1 MRLLSA
7 IVIAALSA
15 LCVGAVPLG
24 AAEADRR
31 HGIAMHGEPALPPDF
46 QNFPYVNP
54 DAPRGGRL
62 TVALHGTFDSLNPF
76 VVRGVAPDAA
86 PKYVF
91 ESLLARSL
99 DEAFSLYPLLAQ
111 SVVLPD
117 DRSFIM
123 FEINPEARF
132 SDGVPV
138 TAEDVAFSFEMLKTK
153 GKPFHRS
160 NFSQVSAVE
169 TLGPRTIRFDLSG
182 ARDRELPLL
191 ISMMPIFAAHAT
203 DPERFEETSLNPPIG
218 SGPYAFSE
226 VRPGESLTLR
236 RRADYWGEDLP
247 TRRGLFNF
255 ETVRY
260 EFFRDANTM
269 FEAFKT
275 GAYDLRLEGDPTR
288 WATGYEFPAMSA
300 GRVVREE
307 IPVATP
313 RGMNGFVFNTR
324 RELFGDVRVREAI
337 SLAFDFEWANRNLF
351 FDLLARTSSY
361 FDGSDLAS
369 IGVPAGED
377 ELALLAPFPDAVRA
391 DILAGEWR
399 PAMSDGSGRD
409 RALARRA
416 IGLLDEAGWTLSG
429 GALRSKTTGEPFSF
443 ELLVVSR
450 QQERLALNFAQTLRR
465 IGVEARVRL
474 VDDVQFW
481 RRLSAFD
488 FDMIQW
494 TWPVSASPG
503 NEQRNRW
510 SPLAADREG
519 SLNYAGAR
527 EPAID
532 AMIDALLTAT
542 EREDFVA
549 AARALDRVL
558 LSGFYV
564 VPLYHQPALW
574 ISHDAGL
581 RRPARVPMMG
591 LPPELWWRESS

>member
-1 MRLLSA
+1 MRRLTG
-7 IVIAALSA
+7 IVAAALA
-15 LCVGAVPLG
+15 ATFMFVVPV
-24 AAEADRR
+24 AAADADRR
-31 HGIAMHGEPALPPDF
+31 HAIAMHGDPALPPDF
-46 QNFPYVNP
+46 QYFPYLNP

-62 TVALHGTFDSLNPF
+62 TLALHGTFDSLNPF

-86 PKYVF
+86 PKFVL

-111 SVVLPD
+111 SVIMPD
-117 DRSFIM
+117 DRSFIT
-123 FEINPEARF
+123 FEINPKARF

-138 TAEDVAFSFEMLKTK
+138 TAEDVAFSFEMLLTK

-160 NFSQVSAVE
+160 NFAQVSAVE

-182 ARDRELPLL
+182 SQDRELPLL
-191 ISMMPIFAAHAT
+191 IGMMPIFAAHAT
-203 DPERFEETSLNPPIG
+203 DPERFEETSLNPPVG
-218 SGPYAFSE
+218 SGPYVFTE

-236 RRADYWGEDLP
+236 RRTDYWGENLP

-255 ETVRY
+255 DVVRY

-275 GAYDLRLEGDPTR
+275 GAYDLRIEGDPTR
-288 WATGYEFPAMSA
+288 WATGYDFPAINA
-300 GRVVREE
+300 GRIVREE
-307 IPVATP
+307 IPISTP

-324 RELFGDVRVREAI
+324 RELFSDIRVREALSI
-337 SLAFDFEWANRNLF
+337 AFDFEWANRNLF

-361 FDGSDLAS
+361 FAGSELAS
-369 IGVPAGED
+369 VGVEAGEE
-377 ELALLAPFPDAVRA
+377 ELRLLAPFPDAVRA

-399 PAMSDGSGRD
+399 PAVSDGSGRD

-416 IGLLDEAGWTLSG
+416 ISLLDDAGWTLAG
-429 GALRSKTTGEPFSF
+429 GALRSKATGEPFSF

-481 RRLSAFD
+481 RRLASFD

-510 SPLAADREG
+510 SSLAAEREG
-519 SLNYAGAR
+519 SLNYSGAR

-532 AMIDALLTAT
+532 ALIDALLAAT
-542 EREDFVA
+542 DREDFVS

-574 ISHDAGL
+574 IAHDAGL
-581 RRPARVPMMG
+581 RRPERVPMMG